1 MRRREFITLLGGT
14 AAAALSAFGV
24 AQRQA
29 QGQNR
34 PRVGFIFS
42 GSSASNEFIG
52 FTEGLREL
60 GYVEGQS
67 IDVEYR
73 FAENSVERLPEL
85 AADLARLN
93 VRVIVAIGPFPL
105 ALRGA
110 RRRTRPLCSSSPTQL
125 APGS

>member
-24 AQRQA
+24 AQ
-29 QGQNR
+29 GENR

-60 GYVEGQS
+60 GYVEGQN

-73 FAENSVERLPEL
+73 FAENSVERLP
-85 AADLARLN
+85 N
-93 VRVIVAIGPFPL
+93 SQPT
-105 ALRGA
+105 LRGS
-110 RRRTRPLCSSSPTQL
+110 T
-125 APGS
+125 

>member
-1 MRRREFITLLGGT
+1 MRRREFIRLLGGT

-60 GYVEGQS
+60 GYVEGQN

-73 FAENSVERLPEL
+73 FAENSVERLP
-85 AADLARLN
+85 N
-93 VRVIVAIGPFPL
+93 SQPT
-105 ALRGA
+105 LRGS
-110 RRRTRPLCSSSPTQL
+110 T
-125 APGS
+125 